1 VTVNPETGID
11 ADVDRFVVFPA
22 GSDVSSHNNATWP
35 RFDGG
40 PISGGF
46 VNGEKWYKKVEST
59 PPTSD
64 HRYTRTTTW
73 GRVEADPAAASDY
86 PAGTWEAT
94 HAVVRRPAEELKL
107 QVDAEF
113 QRQVRMTFPDSENP
127 ATIIEAAGVI
137 ARKQA
142 GSPITTEQQT
152 LLDSFIGMED
162 VIQTMRARQL
172 ALYAAIDA
180 DEDYDQ
186 TTGWT
191 QE

>member
-1 VTVNPETGID
+1 MTAHPDTGID
-11 ADVDRFVVFPA
+11 ATQDRFVVFPA
-22 GSDVSSHNNATWP
+22 GSQTSSHNNATWP

-46 VNGEKWYKKVEST
+46 QNGEKWYKKVPESS
-59 PPTSD
+59 PTID
-64 HRYTRTTTW
+64 HRYTKVTTW
-73 GRVEADPAAASDY
+73 GRVEADPEPPIGY

-94 HAVVRRPAEELKL
+94 HQVVRRPAEELKL

-113 QRQVRMTFPDSENP
+113 QRQVRITFPDSENP

-142 GSPITTEQQT
+142 GSPITVEQQT

-162 VIQTMRARQL
+162 VIQQMRTRQL
-172 ALYAAIDA
+172 ELYAAIDD